1 MNFNSCLIEWKKV
14 KTMREDMQRQE
25 SVLGTEAQETEPR
38 RETPTQRRNRLRY
51 ELQMEEEQ
59 ERQNEV
65 FRNEVRAG
73 LNMLRLPTIGT
84 IDQLQALISQFM
96 NFQGFWKSDN
106 TAEKIALMH
115 SELSEALEA
124 HRNQTISDDKIPDFD
139 GVTAELADTVIRIFD
154 FSGYHRLRL
163 GDAIIAKMLHNL
175 NRPHKHN
182 KLC

>member
-1 MNFNSCLIEWKKV
+1 MNFNSCLIDLKKV
-14 KTMREDMQRQE
+14 KTMNDDMQPQKG
-25 SVLGTEAQETEPR
+25 VLGTGDQESEPR
-38 RETPTQRRNRLRY
+38 RETPAQRRNRLRY
-51 ELQMEEEQ
+51 ELQTEEEQ
-59 ERQNEV
+59 ERQNEA
-65 FRNEVRAG
+65 FRNEVRVG
-73 LNMLRLPTIGT
+73 LDMLRLPAIGT

-96 NFQGFWKSDN
+96 NFQGFWESDN

-124 HRNQTISDDKIPDFD
+124 HRNQIISDDKIPDFD

-154 FSGYHRLRL
+154 FSGHHRLRL